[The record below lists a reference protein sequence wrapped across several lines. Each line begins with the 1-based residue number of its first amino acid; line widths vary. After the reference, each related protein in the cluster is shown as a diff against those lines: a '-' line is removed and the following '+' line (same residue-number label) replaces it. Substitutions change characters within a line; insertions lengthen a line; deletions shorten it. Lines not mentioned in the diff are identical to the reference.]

1 VAPIFGEGVWGG
13 TIGVYVADV
22 ILYSAPL
29 TSAGMSA
36 VLEEDSLVFVG
47 PVGTTPDAGGPL
59 PDGGLPTLK
68 PLGEGTVRATCP

>member
-1 VAPIFGEGVWGG
+1 
-13 TIGVYVADV
+13 
-22 ILYSAPL
+22 
-29 TSAGMSA
+29 